1 MSEVHVGA
9 LMTIHDNLHGPDVGE
24 CRNYLSGSIQRHDAD
39 RTIMADVCMACD
51 ARVDAGTPS

>member
-1 MSEVHVGA
+1 
-9 LMTIHDNLHGPDVGE
+9 MTIHDNLHGLDVGE
-24 CRNYLSGSIQRHDAD
+24 CRNYLSDSIQRHDAD